1 MASLFTPEQRVLAK
15 LQLLFSQGPVAFGR
29 GLFLSI
35 ARKYGA
41 TSTLISNIESSWGP
55 RPPAD
60 ECFLMFYL
68 NRREWPEGTH
78 VHSPP

>member
-1 MASLFTPEQRVLAK
+1 MASLFTPEQCILAK

-55 RPPAD
+55 PPPAD